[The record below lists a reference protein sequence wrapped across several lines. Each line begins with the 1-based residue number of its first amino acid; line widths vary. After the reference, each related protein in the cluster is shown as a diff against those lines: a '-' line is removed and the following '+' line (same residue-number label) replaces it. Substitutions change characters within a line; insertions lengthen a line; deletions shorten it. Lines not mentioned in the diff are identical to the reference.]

1 MKNYLDYSKENFIEK
16 FELKE
21 DKIIVYLSNK
31 QIDVIDK
38 NDDNEMHLLNKM
50 EKQAK
55 EAHKKTIDVS
65 ESLEKDKKKL
75 KYAIYFLLIS
85 IAMII
90 FPQYG
95 LALPIALTILS
106 SGTLIY
112 FINKATKEKKFL
124 NEADK
129 NDYFLDTIKRDMK
142 NKKDD
147 KENNKKETFIRQNDE
162 IKYININSIDKLSL
176 KELKEIHNILTSN
189 NKDEQSKSKRLCKKF

>member
-1 MKNYLDYSKENFIEK
+1 MKEIVINKGR
-16 FELKE
+16 LKPDE
-21 DKIIVYLSNK
+21 ITH
-31 QIDVIDK
+31 VIDK
-38 NDDNEMHLLNKM
+38 ARIVLRNDDNEMHLLNKM

-176 KELKEIHNILTSN
+176 K
-189 NKDEQSKSKRLCKKF
+189 

>member
-21 DKIIVYLSNK
+21 DKIIVYLSNN
-31 QIDVIDK
+31 QIDVIDR

-95 LALPIALTILS
+95 LTLPIALTILS

-147 KENNKKETFIRQNDE
+147 KENNKKEAFIRQNDE

>member
-31 QIDVIDK
+31 QIDVIDR

-55 EAHKKTIDVS
+55 EAHKKIIDVS
-65 ESLEKDKKKL
+65 ESLEKDKKKI
-75 KYAIYFLLIS
+75 KYAIYSLLIS

-112 FINKATKEKKFL
+112 FINKATKEKGFL

-129 NDYFLDTIKRDMK
+129 NDYFLDTIKRDIK
-142 NKKDD
+142 NKKDA
-147 KENNKKETFIRQNDE
+147 KENNKKEAFIRQNDE

>member
-31 QIDVIDK
+31 QIDVIDR

-50 EKQAK
+50 EKQAR

-75 KYAIYFLLIS
+75 KYAIYSLLIS

-112 FINKATKEKKFL
+112 FINKATKEKGFL

-129 NDYFLDTIKRDMK
+129 NDYFLDTIKRDIK
-142 NKKDD
+142 NKKDA
-147 KENNKKETFIRQNDE
+147 KENNKKEAFIRQNDE
-162 IKYININSIDKLSL
+162 ININSIDKLSL

>member
-31 QIDVIDK
+31 QIDVIDR

-50 EKQAK
+50 EKQAR

-75 KYAIYFLLIS
+75 KYAIYSLLIS

-95 LALPIALTILS
+95 LALPIALAILS

-112 FINKATKEKKFL
+112 FINKATKEKGFL

-129 NDYFLDTIKRDMK
+129 NDYFLDTIKRDIK
-142 NKKDD
+142 NKKDA
-147 KENNKKETFIRQNDE
+147 KENNKKEAFIRQNDE
-162 IKYININSIDKLSL
+162 ININSIDKLSL

>member
-31 QIDVIDK
+31 QIDVIDR

-55 EAHKKTIDVS
+55 EAHKKIIDVS
-65 ESLEKDKKKL
+65 ESLEKDKKKI
-75 KYAIYFLLIS
+75 KYAIYSLLIG

-95 LALPIALTILS
+95 LALPITLTILS

-112 FINKATKEKKFL
+112 FINKATKEKGFL

-129 NDYFLDTIKRDMK
+129 NDYFLDTIKRDIK
-142 NKKDD
+142 NKKDA
-147 KENNKKETFIRQNDE
+147 KENNKKEAFIRQNDE

>member
-31 QIDVIDK
+31 QIDVIDR

-147 KENNKKETFIRQNDE
+147 KENNKKEAFIRQNDE

>member
-31 QIDVIDK
+31 QIDVIDR

-112 FINKATKEKKFL
+112 FINKATKEKRFL

>member
-31 QIDVIDK
+31 QIDVIDR

-112 FINKATKEKKFL
+112 FINKATKEKRFL

-147 KENNKKETFIRQNDE
+147 KENNKKEAFIRQNDE

>member
-1 MKNYLDYSKENFIEK
+1 MKNYLDYSKENFIEN

-31 QIDVIDK
+31 QIDVIDR

-147 KENNKKETFIRQNDE
+147 KENNKKEAFIRQNDE

>member
-31 QIDVIDK
+31 QIDVIDR

-112 FINKATKEKKFL
+112 FINKATKEKRFL
-124 NEADK
+124 NDADK

-147 KENNKKETFIRQNDE
+147 KENNKKEAFIRQNDE

-176 KELKEIHNILTSN
+176 KKLKEIHNILTSN

>member
-31 QIDVIDK
+31 QIDVIDR

-112 FINKATKEKKFL
+112 FINKATKEKRFL

-147 KENNKKETFIRQNDE
+147 KENNKKEAFIRQNDE

-176 KELKEIHNILTSN
+176 KKLKEIHNILTSN

>member
-95 LALPIALTILS
+95 LALPITLTILS

-147 KENNKKETFIRQNDE
+147 KENNKKEAFIRQND
-162 IKYININSIDKLSL
+162 
-176 KELKEIHNILTSN
+176 
-189 NKDEQSKSKRLCKKF
+189 

>member
-95 LALPIALTILS
+95 LALPITLTILS

-147 KENNKKETFIRQNDE
+147 KENNKKEAFIRQNDE

>member
-31 QIDVIDK
+31 QIDVIDR

-147 KENNKKETFIRQNDE
+147 K
-162 IKYININSIDKLSL
+162 
-176 KELKEIHNILTSN
+176 
-189 NKDEQSKSKRLCKKF
+189 

>member
-31 QIDVIDK
+31 QIDVIDR

-95 LALPIALTILS
+95 LTLPIALTILS

-147 KENNKKETFIRQNDE
+147 KENNKKEAFIRQNDE

>member
-95 LALPIALTILS
+95 LALPITLTILS

-112 FINKATKEKKFL
+112 FINKATKEKRFL

-147 KENNKKETFIRQNDE
+147 KENNKKEAFIRQNDE

>member
-31 QIDVIDK
+31 QIDVIDR